1 MDIIPISKQELQPT
15 IFSNILYV
23 DSLEE
28 FEKIELK
35 PNEAKLAF
43 DNFHQTF
50 YTRSR
55 DRHGQYS
62 TVNIYFYD
70 DFATKMQN
78 KGNNEFIEKCKS
90 LKFDSLK
97 TELAVKFFINNE
109 KLQDVLTWL
118 IEEKKHYIEYDSLK
132 SLKYKIKIA
141 LYGKVT
147 KK

>member
-43 DNFHQTF
+43 DNYHQTF

-55 DRHGQYS
+55 DRHGEYS
-62 TVNIYFYD
+62 AVKIYFYE

-78 KGNNEFIEKCKS
+78 IGNLALEEKCRE
-90 LKFDSLK
+90 LKYDALK
-97 TELAVKFFINNE
+97 TELAVKFFIENMKPMNVWLWLLETE
-109 KLQDVLTWL
+109 KANWG
-118 IEEKKHYIEYDSLK
+118 YDYVRNLK
-132 SLKYKIKIA
+132 SKMKKAI
-141 LYGKVT
+141 YGKVT
-147 KK
+147 N

>member
-1 MDIIPISKQELQPT
+1 MKTPPISEQELQPK
-15 IFSNILYV
+15 IISNIQYV
-23 DSLEE
+23 NGIEE
-28 FEKIELK
+28 MEKIELK
-35 PNEAKLAF
+35 LNEIALRF
-43 DNFHQTF
+43 DNNVYCF

-55 DRHGQYS
+55 DKHGEYS
-62 TVNIYFYD
+62 PVNIYFYD
-70 DFATKMQN
+70 DFVTKMQN
-78 KGNNEFIEKCKS
+78 IENWEFTEKCKA
-90 LKFDSLK
+90 LKFDALK

-109 KLQDVLTWL
+109 KLQDVLTWI